1 MALET
6 RIVTQEEKKR
16 GSERRLEGMRKEKK
30 QGYEQRWEEE
40 EEEEKKRYDGWP
52 QEIKFQGKMRGDK
65 SKHMREEVLYNPRI
79 PEIFFFPSQ
88 RFVDWNSECGLIVL
102 LLCL

>member
-1 MALET
+1 MKSNILLQANCKMFQIFVALET

-40 EEEEKKRYDGWP
+40 KKRYDG
-52 QEIKFQGKMRGDK
+52 
-65 SKHMREEVLYNPRI
+65 
-79 PEIFFFPSQ
+79 
-88 RFVDWNSECGLIVL
+88 
-102 LLCL
+102 